1 VSLLE
6 DYLDSFSQLCRR
18 LDSIYSDAATPIDS
32 APLVLEVPGFA
43 QTKAPGSD
51 AQCVVLGLLVHG
63 NEFGPLAAVV
73 PWLTGIVSAFESAF
87 QSPFAD
93 TIVVFVANAR
103 AGLAGKRFMD
113 ADLNRLFA
121 RNADAALDGHEG
133 MLVPKLQRILSR
145 PELALFVDLHQTIE
159 PTERAFFTFGYHQ
172 PSVRW
177 ARALAPGVADT
188 LVTRAPGV
196 SFVQGQL
203 SSDEF
208 VRNRGLPGITVE
220 LGQKGFNK
228 ETEERT
234 HALSTNLENALRHRF
249 WRDNPSDMPQAPIR
263 YLATRHRIAFD
274 GPSAALAAG
283 LTNFTQCEA
292 GQVLGSDHSG
302 NRLIAPASGYLLFPK
317 YPERD
322 DRNFAKFPLPG
333 DIVNIAAEL
342 PDAELRSWESAK
354 S

>member
-1 VSLLE
+1 MSQLE
-6 DYLDSFSQLCRR
+6 DYLASFSQLCRR
-18 LDSIYSDAATPIDS
+18 LDSRYSDAATPIDS
-32 APLVLEVPGFA
+32 VPLVLEIPGFA
-43 QTKAPGSD
+43 QTKGTGSD
-51 AQCVVLGLLVHG
+51 SQCVVLGLLVHG

-73 PWLTGIVSAFESAF
+73 PWLTGILSAFESAG

-103 AGLAGKRFMD
+103 AGLAGKRFID

-121 RNADAALDGHEG
+121 LSVAEPGHEAG
-133 MLVPKLQRILSR
+133 LVPTLQRILSR
-145 PELALFVDLHQTIE
+145 PDLALFVDLHQTIE

-177 ARALAPGVADT
+177 ARALARGVTDT

-228 ETEERT
+228 GTEERT
-234 HALSTNLENALRHRF
+234 NALLENLERALRERL
-249 WRDNPSDMPQAPIR
+249 WSDRAAMPQTSIR
-263 YLATRHRIAFD
+263 YLCTRHRIAFD
-274 GPSAALAAG
+274 GPLAELVPG
-283 LTNFTQCEA
+283 LTNFTRCEA
-292 GQVLGSDHSG
+292 LQVLGSDAG
-302 NRLIAPASGYLLFPK
+302 GKPLVAPDAGYLLFPK

-322 DRNFAKFPLPG
+322 AQGCAKQPLPA
-333 DIVNIAAEL
+333 DIVNVVEEL
-342 PDAELRSWESAK
+342 SDDEIHTWETRK
-354 S
+354 

>member
-6 DYLDSFSQLCRR
+6 DYLASFSQLCRR
-18 LDSIYSDAATPIDS
+18 LQSVNSDAATPIDS
-32 APLVLEVPGFA
+32 APLVLEIPGFA
-43 QTKAPGSD
+43 QTKATGSD
-51 AQCVVLGLLVHG
+51 AQCVGLGLLVHG
-63 NEFGPLAAVV
+63 NEYGPLAAVV
-73 PWLTGIVSAFESAF
+73 PWLTGIVSAFEAAG

-93 TIVVFVANAR
+93 TIVVFIANAR
-103 AGLAGKRFMD
+103 AGLAGKRFID

-121 RNADAALDGHEG
+121 MSTEPAGHEG
-133 MLVPKLQRILSR
+133 MLVPALQRILSR

-208 VRNRGLPGITVE
+208 VRNRSLPGITVE

-228 ETEERT
+228 VTKERT
-234 HALSTNLENALRHRF
+234 DALLINLEAALRHRL
-249 WRDNPSDMPQAPIR
+249 WRDNPSAMPQTPIR
-263 YLATRHRIAFD
+263 YLCTRHRIAFD
-274 GPSAALAAG
+274 GPLSELVPG

-302 NRLIAPASGYLLFPK
+302 NPLIAPASGYLLFPK

-322 DRNFAKFPLPG
+322 ARSFAKFPLPA

-342 PDAELRSWESAK
+342 PEAELHSWESAR